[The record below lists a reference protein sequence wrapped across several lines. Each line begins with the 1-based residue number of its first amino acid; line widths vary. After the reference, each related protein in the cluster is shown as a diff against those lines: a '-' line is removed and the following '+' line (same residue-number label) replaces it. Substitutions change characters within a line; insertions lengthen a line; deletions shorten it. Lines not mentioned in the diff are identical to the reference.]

1 MKKHLILFLIGIAIL
16 SLCLDQAWA
25 QENKKNEQTIFAFG
39 GDISPKF
46 IQYVIDLTNLP
57 NPKICYVPTASADNE
72 KNIEYWNRICKHLS
86 IDPYILK
93 VWVESNPS
101 NKSFEDILLNMDA
114 IIVGGGNTL
123 NMLGIWKAQGID
135 LILDK
140 ALKKGIILAGGSAG
154 SICWFQNGIS
164 DARPTSLSVVN
175 GLNYLPYSNCPH
187 YADSTRRELYYQLLI
202 GKKIQAGYACDNL
215 AGVLFKNGKFAE
227 AVTQSDI
234 HNSYYLSAEKG
245 KLSEKKLESKVLINK
260 GALAEND
267 YTRIEVNQKIKDISI
282 SDEDSTPLNAFV
294 SLNLKR
300 CSPESNTSEKIKNE
314 IKDVTV
320 YKVLVYNDSL
330 TGIVNKMYS
339 FYGVWY
345 FYKKDGKWQN
355 AGEDIGGDTLFESEI
370 VFREKAK
377 TILKKQQE
385 KNP

>member
-1 MKKHLILFLIGIAIL
+1 M
-16 SLCLDQAWA
+16 
-25 QENKKNEQTIFAFG
+25 
-39 GDISPKF
+39 
-46 IQYVIDLTNLP
+46 
-57 NPKICYVPTASADNE
+57 PTASADNE

-234 HNSYYLSAEKG
+234 HNSYYLSAEKEN
-245 KLSEKKLESKVLINK
+245 SPKKS
-260 GALAEND
+260 
-267 YTRIEVNQKIKDISI
+267 
-282 SDEDSTPLNAFV
+282 
-294 SLNLKR
+294 
-300 CSPESNTSEKIKNE
+300 
-314 IKDVTV
+314 
-320 YKVLVYNDSL
+320 
-330 TGIVNKMYS
+330 
-339 FYGVWY
+339 
-345 FYKKDGKWQN
+345 
-355 AGEDIGGDTLFESEI
+355 
-370 VFREKAK
+370 
-377 TILKKQQE
+377 
-385 KNP
+385 